1 MRRSYDSARIMLL
14 PLAVVMVVFL
24 VPTIGKSDLS
34 ENERENLVRR
44 LVEAFNNHNVPQM
57 MDLLDDDI
65 QWLTVQPDKIK
76 VEASGKRAL
85 EAQMVS
91 YFQSCK
97 SCKSSLD
104 WIESSG
110 ERVSAMERA
119 SWETNAGVKS
129 QATLSV
135 YEFRR
140 NKIFRVYYFPVK
152 VAP

>member
-1 MRRSYDSARIMLL
+1 MLKNRKANSIRVL
-14 PLAVVMVVFL
+14 WLVAVLVVFV
-24 VPTIGKSDLS
+24 VPTTGKS
-34 ENERENLVRR
+34 ENEQVNLVRR
-44 LVEAFNNHNVPQM
+44 LMEAFNNHDVPQM
-57 MDLLDDDI
+57 MELLDDDV

-76 VEASGKRAL
+76 VEASGKKQL

-97 SCKSSLD
+97 SCKSSFD

-135 YEFRR
+135 YEFRK
-140 NKIFRVYYFPVK
+140 NKILRVYYFPLQV
-152 VAP
+152 VP